1 MKQRCSGG
9 GDDFLAGEEV
19 SHIVWYLKIYNHVH
33 MNFLLDS
40 IWSQLNP
47 VHKFMNYLLVMHLV
61 FSSCQHLDF
70 PGGLLPSVFLTEIVI
85 TT

>member
-40 IWSQLNP
+40 I
-47 VHKFMNYLLVMHLV
+47 
-61 FSSCQHLDF
+61 
-70 PGGLLPSVFLTEIVI
+70 
-85 TT
+85 